1 MGSSEFLELDSD
13 RLDEQWLEQPR
24 LYHKYARKLANAKQ
38 TLEECKARLELVK
51 AELGREIRLNPLG
64 FGLEKITE
72 AVVANTIIIQQ
83 GYKDAQEE
91 YIAGKHRVDV
101 VQAVVTTLDHRKRAL
116 EGLVTLHGQDYFST
130 PRAKDQ
136 NSRDLIDR
144 VESDAVRKKIR
155 TKN

>member
-116 EGLVTLHGQDYFST
+116 ESLVTLHGQDYFST